1 MFVDQVRIHARAGD
15 GGNGCVSFRRE
26 KYIEYGG
33 PDGGDGGRGGD
44 IVLVASANVQDL
56 TDFRFA
62 PRAVA
67 RNAEHGKGKN
77 CYGRKGP
84 DIIVKVPIGT
94 EVYLLG
100 GVKRELKA
108 TRYRPAA
115 ALEEFDTTTPVGMQY
130 GARRRRNVKSTDQA
144 PEPETEPTATADATP
159 DAPVERQLIAD
170 LTEDGQRF
178 VLAQGGRGGR
188 GNTSFK
194 SSVVQVPRQFEY
206 GEPGEE
212 LDAELVLKTIAD
224 IGLVGYPNAGKST
237 LLSQLTEAR
246 PKIAPYP
253 FTTLSPNIG
262 ILTFDDYHRFRIADI
277 PGLIEGAHE
286 GRGLG
291 HEFLRHVER
300 CRLLLILLDMA
311 GTDNRDPRE
320 DYRQLMAEIG
330 LHDPRLLE
338 KPRLVVANKMDVP
351 VAKKNLAAFKRQVGQ
366 ASSLSKVKTKNRT
379 SKPSQTRRGSP
390 QMLLPRI
397 LEVSALD
404 GTGLEKLKLALR
416 KALK

>member
-1 MFVDQVRIHARAGD
+1 
-15 GGNGCVSFRRE
+15 
-26 KYIEYGG
+26 
-33 PDGGDGGRGGD
+33 
-44 IVLVASANVQDL
+44 
-56 TDFRFA
+56 
-62 PRAVA
+62 
-67 RNAEHGKGKN
+67 
-77 CYGRKGP
+77 
-84 DIIVKVPIGT
+84 
-94 EVYLLG
+94 
-100 GVKRELKA
+100 
-108 TRYRPAA
+108 
-115 ALEEFDTTTPVGMQY
+115 MQY
-130 GARRRRNVKSTDQA
+130 GERHRRRNRGGEA
-144 PEPETEPTATADATP
+144 APTAEVTG
-159 DAPVERQLIAD
+159 ERVLVAD
-170 LTEDGQRF
+170 LTEDGQRY
-178 VLAQGGRGGR
+178 VLAQGGHGGR

-194 SSVVQVPRQFEY
+194 SATVQVPRQFEY

-237 LLSQLTEAR
+237 LLSKLTQAH

-262 ILTFDDYHRFRIADI
+262 ILTFDDYQRIRIADI
-277 PGLIEGAHE
+277 PGLIDGAHE

-320 DYRQLMAEIG
+320 DYRQLLVEIG

-338 KPRLVVANKMDVP
+338 KPRLVVANKLDVP
-351 VAKKNLAAFKRQVGQ
+351 VAKKNLAAFKRQLVGR
-366 ASSLSKVKTKNRT
+366 ASRPSKSGKRRT
-379 SKPSQTRRGSP
+379 GETPVPLKVV
-390 QMLLPRI
+390 
-397 LEVSALD
+397 EVSALE